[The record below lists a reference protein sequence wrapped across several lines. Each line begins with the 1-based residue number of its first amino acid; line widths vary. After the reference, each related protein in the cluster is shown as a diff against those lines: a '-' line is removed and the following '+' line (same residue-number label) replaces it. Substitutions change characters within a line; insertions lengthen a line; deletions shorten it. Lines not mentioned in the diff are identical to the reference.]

1 MGVQVKSANNLDQ
14 DSSVFSRVTA
24 TTISTG
30 EPIAPSES
38 GYLLD
43 GRLNDSF
50 RAVNQ
55 LMAAGIEVA
64 RCVQSVTVEGKHLPA
79 GSFIVNTE
87 TTESLEVVAQDT
99 GVSFF
104 RLEQEPKCRQPI
116 GPPRIGMYRRYRGGN
131 MDEGWTRLVLEQFA
145 FPYQA
150 LTDEQI
156 AAGDLHLD
164 LDTIILPSDS
174 TAMILGPDEDD
185 DLTNADTPP
194 EYRSGIGDEGVKAV
208 RQFVQE
214 GGRLVAL
221 NQACDFVIE
230 KLELKVRN
238 LLKGKSSKQFFCPG
252 STLRAEVDT
261 HHLLGYGLPT
271 EALILAWD
279 SPTFEIL
286 PSRFNHRYE
295 VVVRYPDRDLL
306 QSGWLDG
313 EELIA
318 GKAAL
323 ISARYGAGNVILF
336 GFCPQHRAQTH
347 GTFKLFFNALI

>member
-1 MGVQVKSANNLDQ
+1 MGAEFNADGRIYPSGTYALFLNQPKIGVIKTLLGQTYFPDDARTRRADQTPDRPYDMATDTLAEFMGVQVKSANNLDQ

-116 GPPRIGMYRRYRGGN
+116 GPPRIGMYRRYRG
-131 MDEGWTRLVLEQFA
+131 EIWTKDGRVWCWSNSP
-145 FPYQA
+145 FP
-150 LTDEQI
+150 TK
-156 AAGDLHLD
+156 H
-164 LDTIILPSDS
+164 
-174 TAMILGPDEDD
+174 
-185 DLTNADTPP
+185 
-194 EYRSGIGDEGVKAV
+194 
-208 RQFVQE
+208 
-214 GGRLVAL
+214 
-221 NQACDFVIE
+221 
-230 KLELKVRN
+230 
-238 LLKGKSSKQFFCPG
+238 
-252 STLRAEVDT
+252 
-261 HHLLGYGLPT
+261 
-271 EALILAWD
+271 
-279 SPTFEIL
+279 
-286 PSRFNHRYE
+286 
-295 VVVRYPDRDLL
+295 
-306 QSGWLDG
+306 
-313 EELIA
+313 
-318 GKAAL
+318 
-323 ISARYGAGNVILF
+323 
-336 GFCPQHRAQTH
+336 
-347 GTFKLFFNALI
+347 